1 MEINNKLDKSF
12 GPIGTISGVTMFAVG
27 IILSFFSLSG
37 IFLIVIGSFVG
48 FSSTSTVIDYD
59 KRRVRFNNNLFGIIK
74 IGKWLDIEPS
84 MKIGLRQSRR
94 TWRAHSRGSRS
105 VDITDKDYRIILFDS
120 NCKQIM
126 HLMKSASTDSAKAEL
141 ELLSSQFGLKEC

>member
-1 MEINNKLDKSF
+1 MEINNTLDKSF